1 MFSRTKFS
9 TMNGNPQR
17 SPGGLSSV
25 FQPIIQE
32 TQQQQ
37 VKYISLYSLFQLKR
51 GLTINSLP
59 ILALVDDV
67 VTRKSGHLE
76 EFSVSQKTTKRFS
89 TIVSF
94 LLNENITTLFL
105 LTY

>member
-59 ILALVDDV
+59 ILPLVDV